1 MQMRNATLVAACA
14 VVALA
19 GCAGTAQKEVSDQQ
33 RHVGKVVRVDIAH
46 LPATY
51 SESQREK
58 LASIHAALGPAA
70 PDLLGKQG
78 HPVYRVQP
86 AGGVELVV
94 SSRDEFSVG
103 ECVEVRYPA
112 ATTGR
117 RHFSLGE
124 AEIAKASGC

>member
-1 MQMRNATLVAACA
+1 MNVTLVAACA
-14 VVALA
+14 VVVLA
-19 GCAGTAQKEVSDQQ
+19 GCAGAQKESAGQQ

-51 SESQREK
+51 SEAQRER
-58 LASIHAALGPAA
+58 LASLYAALGPAA

-94 SSRDEFSVG
+94 SSREEFSVG

-112 ATTGR
+112 AAAGR

-124 AEIAKASGC
+124 AGIAKASGC